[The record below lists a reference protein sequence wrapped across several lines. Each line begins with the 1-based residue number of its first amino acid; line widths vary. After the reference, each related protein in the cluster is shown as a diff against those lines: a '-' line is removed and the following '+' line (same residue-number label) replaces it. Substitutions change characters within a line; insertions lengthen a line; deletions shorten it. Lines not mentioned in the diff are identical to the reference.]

1 MQITVLG
8 VTRPLGAH
16 AAKKALDHG
25 HTVCVVVR
33 DGEMSIPDSVKLHG
47 KARKSLLVFEGD
59 ATNEQVLTDATNKSH
74 AVFNFIGGRR
84 NLKTTV
90 VSDVTKVFHWAR
102 RAPTS

>member
-33 DGEMSIPDSVKLHG
+33 HGEKSIPDSVRLHE
-47 KARKSLLVFEGD
+47 KAGKSLQVFEGD
-59 ATNEQVLTDATNKSH
+59 ATDEQVLKDATNKSH
-74 AVFNFIGGRR
+74 AVFNFVGGRG
-84 NLKTTV
+84 NLKTTI
-90 VSDVTKVFHWAR
+90 VSDVTKVFNAQR
-102 RAPTS
+102 KALRS